1 MIFPAGDEL
10 KNCLNRI
17 GPEPRVSEVSRNCN
31 VFLVAK
37 NGGVDQSCKRFER
50 RDGKCVTK
58 ASPGLLFAGARH
70 IWKPLPGRVAGN
82 VIKQTARVFAPKR
95 KVHTMRF
102 AKTFIGTALAFG
114 LVAGAASAQVVVSS
128 KIDTEGGVL
137 GNIILSVLNANGI
150 QTTDRVQLGAT
161 PVLRQALIAGEID
174 IYPEY
179 TGNAAFFFEKA
190 EDPAWKDATKAYEL
204 AKTLDYDANK
214 IVWLTPSPANNTWAI
229 ALRKDVAD
237 ENKLVSLTDFG
248 KYVAGGG
255 TVVLAASSE
264 FVNSA
269 AALPAFQTTYA
280 FTLKPEQLITLSGG
294 DTAATIAAAAN
305 QTNGANAA
313 MVYGTDGGI
322 APSGL
327 VVLEDDKGVQPV
339 YQPSPIIREE
349 VLKANPQIEE
359 ILKPVFEKLDLVTLQ
374 DLNGR
379 VQVGGEPAKAV
390 AEDFLTKNGF
400 LK

>member
-1 MIFPAGDEL
+1 MRPTV
-10 KNCLNRI
+10 N
-17 GPEPRVSEVSRNCN
+17 
-31 VFLVAK
+31 FL
-37 NGGVDQSCKRFER
+37 
-50 RDGKCVTK
+50 
-58 ASPGLLFAGARH
+58 GA
-70 IWKPLPGRVAGN
+70 
-82 VIKQTARVFAPKR
+82 
-95 KVHTMRF
+95 
-102 AKTFIGTALAFG
+102 ALALG
-114 LVAGAASAQVVVSS
+114 LAAGAAQAQVVVSS

-161 PVLRQALIAGEID
+161 PVVRQAIIAGEID

-204 AKTLDYDANK
+204 AKTLDFDANK

-229 ALRKDVAD
+229 ALRKDVA
-237 ENKLVSLTDFG
+237 EPNKLVTLTDFG

-255 TVVLAASSE
+255 QVVLAASSE

-327 VVLEDDKGVQPV
+327 VVLQDDKGVQPV
-339 YQPSPIIREE
+339 YQPSPIVREE

-390 AEDFLTKNGF
+390 AEDFLKKNGF